1 MIKIDTSKESRWRK
15 VYGVFLIAATIMILL
30 LIGGELFA
38 FIDIDKP
45 PYDWIINTMIFFFT
59 VDYLWRLKRAKKKW
73 KFIKNNIYDLIAIL
87 PFSFLFSIV
96 GLTSFISL
104 GQISK
109 FALIG
114 RLIGMFGKFNR
125 SSNRFLNT
133 NSFYQV
139 ANIAVAIIMTDSF
152 VFSLFEKISFGDA
165 VWWAIVTTTTV
176 GYGDFYPKTIV
187 GKFAAAIL
195 MFLGI
200 GLIGYLTSTITNYF
214 TNDMEQKEKNQ
225 ELEQISK
232 IESLERKIDLLVNKI
247 ETLEGNNRKNK

>member
-1 MIKIDTSKESRWRK
+1 M
-15 VYGVFLIAATIMILL
+15 
-30 LIGGELFA
+30 
-38 FIDIDKP
+38 
-45 PYDWIINTMIFFFT
+45 
-59 VDYLWRLKRAKKKW
+59 
-73 KFIKNNIYDLIAIL
+73 
-87 PFSFLFSIV
+87 
-96 GLTSFISL
+96 

-200 GLIGYLTSTITNYF
+200 GLIGYLTSTIINYF
-214 TNDMEQKEKNQ
+214 TNDMEQKEKSQ

>member
-1 MIKIDTSKESRWRK
+1 
-15 VYGVFLIAATIMILL
+15 
-30 LIGGELFA
+30 
-38 FIDIDKP
+38 
-45 PYDWIINTMIFFFT
+45 
-59 VDYLWRLKRAKKKW
+59 
-73 KFIKNNIYDLIAIL
+73 
-87 PFSFLFSIV
+87 
-96 GLTSFISL
+96 
-104 GQISK
+104 
-109 FALIG
+109 
-114 RLIGMFGKFNR
+114 MFGKFNR

-214 TNDMEQKEKNQ
+214 
-225 ELEQISK
+225 SK

>member
-1 MIKIDTSKESRWRK
+1 
-15 VYGVFLIAATIMILL
+15 
-30 LIGGELFA
+30 
-38 FIDIDKP
+38 
-45 PYDWIINTMIFFFT
+45 
-59 VDYLWRLKRAKKKW
+59 
-73 KFIKNNIYDLIAIL
+73 
-87 PFSFLFSIV
+87 
-96 GLTSFISL
+96 
-104 GQISK
+104 
-109 FALIG
+109 
-114 RLIGMFGKFNR
+114 MFGKFNR

-214 TNDMEQKEKNQ
+214 TNDMEQKEKSQ

-232 IESLERKIDLLVNKI
+232 I
-247 ETLEGNNRKNK
+247 